1 MPGPTS
7 TTTPPPSPPAIG
19 HEAELALAGELLR
32 AEAAAITGLIG
43 RLDARFHDAVGL
55 ICRCADQGGTV
66 LVAGL
71 GKSGLIGQKISA
83 TLASLGIT
91 SHFVHPAEAAHGDLG
106 RFRPVDLC
114 IALSYSGETE
124 EVVALAAILRQ
135 DGLPIIAIT
144 RGGPGP
150 SRVSSLDRLA
160 TVPLTIGDC
169 EDTLSPAPT
178 CSTTASLA
186 LGDALAVCAARRRRF
201 SDDDFAKRHPGGAL
215 GELVKPIT
223 DVLRF
228 VVPHSL
234 RPVPDDV
241 PLRDALRQSEVAAP
255 GGVRRPGAM
264 VLVDRATGRLTG
276 LFTDGDLRRLV
287 ERDAGGGPT
296 IEDALKR
303 PVSAVMTR
311 DPGTLPATARVRDA
325 VAMVREFRRDEIPVV
340 DADHR
345 PVGVLDVQDLIAL
358 RLIKSG

>member
-1 MPGPTS
+1 MTK
-7 TTTPPPSPPAIG
+7 PAATADPLG
-19 HEAELALAGELLR
+19 QERALAIELLN
-32 AEAAAITGLIG
+32 AEAGAISGLIP
-43 RLDARFHDAVGL
+43 RIDASFHRGVEL
-55 ICRCADQGGTV
+55 ICRCADNAGTV
-66 LVAGL
+66 LVSGL
-71 GKSGLIGQKISA
+71 GKSGLIGQKLSA
-83 TLASLGIT
+83 TFASLGIA

-114 IALSYSGETE
+114 LALSYSGETD

-135 DGLPIIAIT
+135 DGLPIISIT
-144 RGGPGP
+144 RGRGAGEQP
-150 SRVSSLDRLA
+150 SSLDRIASVALA
-160 TVPLTIGDC
+160 IGEC
-169 EDTLSPAPT
+169 EDSLSPAPT
-178 CSTTASLA
+178 CSTTATLA

-223 DVLRF
+223 EILRF

-241 PLRDALRQSEVAAP
+241 PLREALRLSEVHAP

-287 ERDAGGGPT
+287 ERDAASD
-296 IEDALKR
+296 IAAALDR
-303 PVSAVMTR
+303 PVSLVMTR
-311 DPGTLPATARVRDA
+311 NPGTLPAGARVRDA
-325 VAMVREFRRDEIPVV
+325 VAMIREFRRDEIPVV
-340 DADHR
+340 DDHHR

-358 RLIKSG
+358 RLIKS